1 MSEEPTGRYVETDKV
16 ALGVWKRLTEV
27 FSTSKLLGR
36 MLIRANGTW
45 PFRKDN
51 LGEMLQTKQW
61 KVGLGL
67 LGGLDDNQIDFLERY
82 AAINERRVDQ
92 VFRANALF
100 LVTIPVGAL
109 IGINEVVP
117 ELFELVGVDF
127 VYTLVTIVGLWALMV
142 GITYSAA
149 WRARDLH
156 DLLSFEQARRIREN
170 ERVDSP

>member
-1 MSEEPTGRYVETDKV
+1 MSEDQAGRYIETDKV
-16 ALGVWKRLTEV
+16 AMGVWKRLTETFGTV
-27 FSTSKLLGR
+27 KLLGR
-36 MLIRANGTW
+36 VALRGNGTW

-51 LGEMLQTKQW
+51 LGEMLKSKHW

-67 LGGLDDNQIDFLERY
+67 LGGLDDSQVNFLERY

-117 ELFELVGVDF
+117 ELFETLGVDF
-127 VYTLVTIVGLWALMV
+127 VYTLVTIVALWALMV
-142 GITYSAA
+142 GVTYAAA

-156 DLLSFEQARRIREN
+156 DLLCFEQARRIREN
-170 ERVDSP
+170 EKAEAS